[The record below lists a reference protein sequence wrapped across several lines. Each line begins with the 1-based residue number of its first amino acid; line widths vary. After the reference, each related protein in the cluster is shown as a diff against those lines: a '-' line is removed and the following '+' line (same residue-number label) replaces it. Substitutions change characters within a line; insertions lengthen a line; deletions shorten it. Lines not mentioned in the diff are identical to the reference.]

1 MKRRIFR
8 VADDGHIGSL
18 ARLLSQVTQAGK
30 ALRVTVEVWRKPR
43 SLNQNSY
50 YWGCIVDEIARD
62 TGHSPAEIHEI
73 LKDMFCP
80 VRVVRLGDVER
91 QVRSTTLLSTV
102 EMSGYIEQCIAFAAV
117 ELGISVPAAGEY
129 A

>member
-8 VADDGHIGSL
+8 VADDGHIGAL

-30 ALRVTVEVWRKPR
+30 VLRVTVEPWRKPR
-43 SLNQNSY
+43 SLQQNAY
-50 YWGCIVDEIARD
+50 YHAVIVDLIATD

-73 LKDMFCP
+73 LKDMYCP
-80 VRVVRLGDVER
+80 VRIVRLGDVER